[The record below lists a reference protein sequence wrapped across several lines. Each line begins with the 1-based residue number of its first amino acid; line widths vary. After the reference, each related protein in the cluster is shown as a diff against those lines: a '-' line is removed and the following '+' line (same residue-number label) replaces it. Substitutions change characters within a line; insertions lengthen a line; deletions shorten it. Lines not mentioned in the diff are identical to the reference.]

1 MKEEIFNILEKESS
15 LNFMLLWKLLEQLDK
30 EGLEILYDVL
40 KEIRENYKRQLDDYA
55 LSQDIETSL
64 AREQGWVDGVE
75 YMESK
80 GYQV

>member
-15 LNFMLLWKLLEQLDK
+15 LNFTLFWKLLEQLDK

-40 KEIRENYKRQLDDYA
+40 KEISENYIRQLDIYD
-55 LSQDIETSL
+55 LSRDIETSL

>member
-15 LNFMLLWKLLEQLDK
+15 LHFTQFWKLLEQLDK

-40 KEIRENYKRQLDDYA
+40 KEISENYIRQLDIYD
-55 LSQDIETSL
+55 LSRDIETSL

>member
-1 MKEEIFNILEKESS
+1 MKEEIFKILENESS
-15 LNFMLLWKLLEQLDK
+15 LNFTLFGKLLEQLDK

-40 KEIRENYKRQLDDYA
+40 KEISENYIRQLDIYD
-55 LSQDIETSL
+55 LSRDIETSL

>member
-15 LNFMLLWKLLEQLDK
+15 LNFTLFGRLLEQLDN

-40 KEIRENYKRQLDDYA
+40 KVMRENYIRQLDIYD
-55 LSQDIETSL
+55 LSRDIETSL

-80 GYQV
+80 GHQV

>member
-15 LNFMLLWKLLEQLDK
+15 LNFTLFWKLLEQLDK

-40 KEIRENYKRQLDDYA
+40 KEISENYNRQLDIYD
-55 LSQDIETSL
+55 LSRDIETSL
-64 AREQGWVDGVE
+64 AYEQGWEEGVE
-75 YMESK
+75 HMESK